1 MGMRMPGWFDIVRA
15 SNPLTATKSHVSQRV
30 LDGTAESLRENE
42 DAEGVK
48 LSQQYVH
55 GLISQEISNGIPAE
69 RIVVGGFSQGG
80 AMSILAGLTSPT
92 KLAGIVGLS
101 SWLLL
106 SKNFKDLVPE
116 ANLNK
121 DTPIL
126 MCHGDSDQLVATNL
140 GKRSAEMLQEMGY
153 QVKFNVYP

>member
-1 MGMRMPGWFDIVRA
+1 MR
-15 SNPLTATKSHVSQRV
+15 S
-30 LDGTAESLRENE
+30 NE
-42 DAEGVK
+42 DVEGIK

-55 GLISQEISNGIPAE
+55 GLINQEIQNGIPAE

-106 SKNFKDLVPE
+106 AKNVKDLIPE

-126 MCHGDSDQLVATNL
+126 MCHGDSDPLVATNL
-140 GKRSAEMLQEMGY
+140 GKQSMELIKEMGY
-153 QVKFNVYP
+153 KVTWKVYP